1 MFGFFKSAI
10 NKISDKIKKDDE
22 NNPEYRVK
30 FANRIKNQAIKYV
43 SERRTDAT
51 TGEVVDTVIGKN
63 AFFNINQKNEIS
75 IYCGGEELFRAYVPE
90 LKAYEFLS
98 LEGAVLEA
106 FDLVSGRARVV
117 IAYYKYHRR

>member
-1 MFGFFKSAI
+1 MLGAIKSII
-10 NKISDKIKKDDE
+10 NKISAKIKKDDE

-43 SERRTDAT
+43 SERKTDPQ
-51 TGEVVDTVIGKN
+51 TGKAADTVIGKN